1 MKRGWT
7 LQELLIVILIMGA
20 IAGIAFPVIG
30 GFKKTAHQASC
41 LNSLRGLGVA
51 VEGYLADNQGFMPN
65 LRMGRSSKTGGG
77 NVLETE
83 LLDYAGD
90 ANAFRCPADEE
101 FFEKTGSSYHWNNL
115 VSGLPQS
122 RLAIFGMETESDGIP
137 LIADKEAFH
146 GKEEGTNFLFADMS
160 AGKRLNLKVNS
171 R

>member
-7 LQELLIVILIMGA
+7 LQELLIAILIIGA

-30 GFKKTAHQASC
+30 GFKRTAQQATC

-51 VEGYLADNQGFMPN
+51 VEGYVADNQGFMPR
-65 LRMGRSSKTGGG
+65 LRMGRSSKSGG

-83 LLDYAGD
+83 LLDYVGND
-90 ANAFRCPADEE
+90 PFAFRCPSDEE
-101 FFEKTGSSYHWNNL
+101 EFEKTGSSYHWNNL
-115 VSGLPQS
+115 ISGLPQT
-122 RLAIFGMETESDGIP
+122 RLAIFGLETESDGIP
-137 LIADKEAFH
+137 LISDKESFH
-146 GKEEGTNFLFADMS
+146 GEDQGTNFLFADMS